1 MKEQLEKNAEKGK
14 IEKSKKTK
22 LDPKP
27 ANSKKILLDVL
38 KKVLFFVVG
47 SCIYAAGIALFLG
60 PQQTPSGGAS
70 GLAIIINHLL
80 PIFKGED
87 GGTGIWLL
95 MINVPLLILSF
106 FKLGKRFSAITVVI
120 VSMTSFFT
128 EFFEKIYDKLTPIN
142 SLDTLPAVIIGGIC
156 SGFAIGLIFKGGA
169 CLGGSDIVVKVL
181 RLKFPYMK
189 TGTFFL
195 IIDGAIVLLGGLV
208 FQDINKLVYA
218 IIALFI
224 QSKVTDLVLY
234 GQDGAKMIYI
244 ITENMPEIAGRITKE
259 LHSGV
264 TYLHAHG
271 AYTGAEKEVL
281 MCAMRKQLLPQAK
294 DIVLEEDPKA
304 FMIVTSATQVWGSGY
319 KRLDEKE
326 L

>member
-1 MKEQLEKNAEKGK
+1 MSQTKVKNSTSNSVKN
-14 IEKSKKTK
+14 KKFV
-22 LDPKP
+22 LD
-27 ANSKKILLDVL
+27 IIRRI
-38 KKVLFFVVG
+38 LFFVVG
-47 SCIYAAGIALFLG
+47 SFIYAASIALFLG

-70 GLAIIINHLL
+70 GLAIIINYLL

-87 GGTGIWLL
+87 GGTGIWLM
-95 MINVPLLILSF
+95 MINIPLLILSF
-106 FKLGKRFSAITVVI
+106 FKLGKRFSAITVCI
-120 VSMTSFFT
+120 VAMTSFFT
-128 EFFEKIYDKLTPIN
+128 EFFEKVRGNLAFLQE
-142 SLDTLPAVIIGGIC
+142 LDPLPAVILGGIC
-156 SGFAIGLIFKGGA
+156 AGFAIGLIFRGGA

-181 RLKFPYMK
+181 RLKMPHMK

-195 IIDGAIVLLGGLV
+195 IVDGMIVLLGGLTFLQV
-208 FQDINKLVYA
+208 NKLVYA
-218 IIALFI
+218 VIALVI
-224 QSKVTDLVLY
+224 QSKVTDFVLY

-244 ITENMPEIAGRITKE
+244 ITENMPQIANRITKE

-271 AYTGAEKEVL
+271 AYTGAEKQVL
-281 MCAMRKQLLPQAK
+281 MCAMRKQLLNKAK
-294 DIVLEEDPKA
+294 EVVLEEDPKA

>member
-1 MKEQLEKNAEKGK
+1 M
-14 IEKSKKTK
+14 KTK
-22 LDPKP
+22 DEISSAKKSP
-27 ANSKKILLDVL
+27 AKVKINWADTV
-38 KKVLFFVVG
+38 KRILFFLVG
-47 SCIYAAGIALFLG
+47 SCIYAASIALFLG
-60 PQQTPSGGAS
+60 PQGTPSGGAS

-80 PIFKGED
+80 HFLPAFENSE
-87 GGTGIWLL
+87 GGTGVLL
-95 MINVPLLILSF
+95 FMINAPLLILSF

-120 VSMTSFFT
+120 VAMTSAFT
-128 EFFEKIYDKLTPIN
+128 ELFQSIYTKVDLFKNLEM
-142 SLDTLPAVIIGGIC
+142 LPAVMVGGIC
-156 SGFAIGLIFKGGA
+156 AGFAIGLIFKGGA

-195 IIDGAIVLLGGLV
+195 IIDGAIVLMGGLA
-208 FQDINKLVYA
+208 FQNINNLVYA
-218 IIALFI
+218 VIALFI

-244 ITENMPEIAGRITKE
+244 ITDNMPEIASRINKE

-271 AYTGAEKEVL
+271 AYTGAEKQVL

-294 DIVLEEDPKA
+294 EIVLKEDPKA

>member
-1 MKEQLEKNAEKGK
+1 MKKQHVKDQETNNAV
-14 IEKSKKTK
+14 
-22 LDPKP
+22 KP
-27 ANSKKILLDVL
+27 ANSKKAILEIM

-60 PQQTPSGGAS
+60 PQGTPSGGAS

-80 PIFKGED
+80 HFIPAFAEVE
-87 GGTGIWLL
+87 GGTGILL
-95 MINVPLLILSF
+95 FMINVPLVILSF
-106 FKLGKRFSAITVVI
+106 CKLGKKFSAITVVI
-120 VSMTSFFT
+120 IGMTSLFT
-128 EFFEKIYDKLTPIN
+128 EFFQRIYSHVTPIVN
-142 SLDTLPAVIIGGIC
+142 LEMLPAVIIGGIC

-169 CLGGSDIVVKVL
+169 CLGGSDIVVKVV
-181 RLKFPYMK
+181 RLKFPYIK
-189 TGTFFL
+189 TGTIFL
-195 IIDGAIVLLGGLV
+195 LIDGAIVLMGGLA
-208 FQDINKLVYA
+208 FQNLNNLVYA

-244 ITENMPEIAGRITKE
+244 ITDNMPEIASRINKE

-264 TYLHAHG
+264 TYLHGHG

-294 DIVLEEDPKA
+294 EIVLEEDPKA

>member
-1 MKEQLEKNAEKGK
+1 MK
-14 IEKSKKTK
+14 IF
-22 LDPKP
+22 
-27 ANSKKILLDVL
+27 KKIL
-38 KKVLFFVVG
+38 FFVIG
-47 SCIYAAGIALFLG
+47 SFIYAAGIALFLG
-60 PQQTPSGGAS
+60 PQGTPSGGAS

-80 PIFKGED
+80 HFIPALSDME
-87 GGTGIWLL
+87 GGTGILL
-95 MINVPLLILSF
+95 FMINVPLIILSF
-106 FKLGKRFSAITVVI
+106 CKLGKRFSAITVVI
-120 VSMTSFFT
+120 IGMTSLFT
-128 EFFEKIYDKLTPIN
+128 EFFQRIYSSLTPIVN
-142 SLDTLPAVIIGGIC
+142 LEMLPAVIIGGIC

-169 CLGGSDIVVKVL
+169 CLGGSDIVVKVV
-181 RLKFPYMK
+181 RLKFPYIK
-189 TGTFFL
+189 TGTIFL
-195 IIDGAIVLLGGLV
+195 LIDGAIVLMGGLA
-208 FQDINKLVYA
+208 FQNLNNLVYA

-244 ITENMPEIAGRITKE
+244 ITDNMPEIAGRINQE

-264 TYLHAHG
+264 TYLQAHG
-271 AYTGAEKEVL
+271 AYTGAEKQVL

-294 DIVLEEDPKA
+294 EIVLEEDPKA